1 NPAWKQWKLL
11 PGAEHFSGK
20 LEGSV
25 ESGRLTAEMQDAKM
39 PYETVFRAPLE
50 IEKGNATLNWLKNDK
65 GFQLDGR
72 DIDVKAKAVHARGN
86 FRYLQPEGDEPW
98 LGILA
103 GISTDDGSQAWR
115 YFPENLM
122 GKALVDYLSG
132 AIQGGQADNATLVY
146 GGNPHLFPYKHN
158 EGQFQ
163 VLVPLR
169 NATYAFQPDWPAL
182 KNLDIELNFLN
193 DGLWMKTDSVA
204 LGGVTASNLTA
215 NIPDYSKEKLLIDA
229 DIKGPGKAVGPY
241 FEDTPLND
249 SLAATLQQLQLD
261 GDVNARLHLDIPLDG
276 ELTTAKGDVRLNNN
290 SLYIKPL
297 DSTLKNLS
305 GQFSFVNGTL
315 KSEPLKATWFNQPV
329 NIDFST
335 TEGDKAYQVA
345 VNMDANWQPSRMD
358 VLPKPIENA
367 VDGAVSW
374 NGKVAIDLPY
384 HAGARYNVDI
394 TGDLKNLSSQLP
406 APLNKKSGEA

>member
-1 NPAWKQWKLL
+1 
-11 PGAEHFSGK
+11 
-20 LEGSV
+20 
-25 ESGRLTAEMQDAKM
+25 
-39 PYETVFRAPLE
+39 
-50 IEKGNATLNWLKNDK
+50 
-65 GFQLDGR
+65 
-72 DIDVKAKAVHARGN
+72 
-86 FRYLQPEGDEPW
+86 
-98 LGILA
+98 
-103 GISTDDGSQAWR
+103 
-115 YFPENLM
+115 M

-182 KNLDIELNFLN
+182 KNLNIELNFLN

-241 FEDTPLND
+241 FEDTPLDD

-276 ELTTAKGDVRLNNN
+276 EMTTAKGDVRLNNN

-305 GQFSFVNGTL
+305 GQFSFVNGNL
-315 KSEPLKATWFNQPV
+315 KSKPLKATWFNQPV

-394 TGDLKNLSSQLP
+394 TGDLKTSVASFP
-406 APLNKKSGEA
+406 HR

>member
-1 NPAWKQWKLL
+1 
-11 PGAEHFSGK
+11 
-20 LEGSV
+20 
-25 ESGRLTAEMQDAKM
+25 M
-39 PYETVFRAPLE
+39 
-50 IEKGNATLNWLKNDK
+50 
-65 GFQLDGR
+65 
-72 DIDVKAKAVHARGN
+72 
-86 FRYLQPEGDEPW
+86 
-98 LGILA
+98 
-103 GISTDDGSQAWR
+103 
-115 YFPENLM
+115 
-122 GKALVDYLSG
+122 
-132 AIQGGQADNATLVY
+132 
-146 GGNPHLFPYKHN
+146 
-158 EGQFQ
+158 
-163 VLVPLR
+163 
-169 NATYAFQPDWPAL
+169 
-182 KNLDIELNFLN
+182 
-193 DGLWMKTDSVA
+193 
-204 LGGVTASNLTA
+204 
-215 NIPDYSKEKLLIDA
+215 
-229 DIKGPGKAVGPY
+229 
-241 FEDTPLND
+241 
-249 SLAATLQQLQLD
+249 QLD

-406 APLNKKSGEA
+406 APLNKKAVKHCPSTLRLRATLTASI